1 VRRLRRLGVLFAS
14 ALALSGC
21 TLVSTSSSPTLVGS
35 NDVPLGLLEPTI
47 PFTDYARVLW
57 VTRDVY
63 MVNRAQKV
71 MPVKRLMTSP
81 PTLPEVLYY
90 FVLGPTVNEQSQ
102 GITTQVPDAH
112 AMVVNSAR
120 IRNGVAHVDVSYDLN
135 KIPPVG
141 RRIAV
146 AQFLFTAEA
155 MGAAKGIEISIN
167 QTPFSLQL
175 ANGKSVT
182 LITPPEL
189 AYLEQ
194 G

>member
-1 VRRLRRLGVLFAS
+1 VLFAS

-175 ANGKSVT
+175 ANRKSVT

>member
-1 VRRLRRLGVLFAS
+1 VRRLRRFAGLFAS

-35 NDVPLGLLEPTI
+35 KDVPLGLLEPTI
-47 PFTDYARVLW
+47 PFTVDARVLW
-57 VTRDVY
+57 VTREVF
-63 MVNRAQKV
+63 MVNRSQKV

-90 FVLGPTVNEQSQ
+90 LVLGPTVNEQSQ
-102 GITTQVPDAH
+102 GITTQVPAGT

-120 IRNGVAHVDVSYDLN
+120 IQNGVAHVDISYDLK

-141 RRIAV
+141 RRITV

-175 ANGKSVT
+175 ANGKVVT
-182 LITPPEL
+182 LVTPPDL
-189 AYLEQ
+189 AYLQQ

>member
-1 VRRLRRLGVLFAS
+1 MRRLRRLGVLFAS

-35 NDVPLGLLEPTI
+35 NDVPLGLLDPTI

-155 MGAAKGIEISIN
+155 MGAAKGIEISVN

>member
-1 VRRLRRLGVLFAS
+1 MRHPHRLAVLFAS

-47 PFTDYARVLW
+47 PFTVDARVLW

-71 MPVKRLMTSP
+71 VPVKRLMTSP
-81 PTLPEVLYY
+81 PTLSEVLYY
-90 FVLGPTVNEQSQ
+90 FVLGPTVKEQSQ
-102 GITTQVPDAH
+102 GITTQVPDAA

-120 IRNGVAHVDVSYDLN
+120 IHNGVAHVDISYDLK

-175 ANGKSVT
+175 ANGNFVT
-182 LITPPEL
+182 LITPPDL
-189 AYLEQ
+189 AYLQQ

>member
-1 VRRLRRLGVLFAS
+1 MRRLRRLGVLFAS

-175 ANGKSVT
+175 ANRKSVT

>member
-1 VRRLRRLGVLFAS
+1 MRRLHRLGMLFAS

-155 MGAAKGIEISIN
+155 MGAAKGIEISVN